1 MIFARAFIAGVV
13 TVVIVLVGV
22 MVYDIKKTLDEKPHA
37 TKACVTK
44 PRLML

>member
-13 TVVIVLVGV
+13 IVVIVLVGA
-22 MVYDIKKTLDEKPHA
+22 MVYDIKQTLDKPHA
-37 TKACVTK
+37 AKACVTK